1 MTVFDGLELPVKNL
15 SNNILS
21 IREVAMATARALTPA
36 VVDATTVIGQR
47 IRRARQER
55 GWTLVNLAERAGV
68 SEKTVRSI
76 EAGSPRTAIGT
87 VFEVSL
93 LVGLELL
100 GSPESQLPVLVARGR
115 EVASLAPKRVRM
127 SSPRARDPF

>member
-1 MTVFDGLELPVKNL
+1 
-15 SNNILS
+15 
-21 IREVAMATARALTPA
+21 MATAHALTPA

-87 VFEVSL
+87 VFEVAL
-93 LVGLELL
+93 LVGLDLL
-100 GSPESQLPVLVARGR
+100 GRPESELPALVARGR
-115 EVASLAPKRVRM
+115 EVASLAPTRVRA
-127 SSPRARDPF
+127 SSPRVRDPF